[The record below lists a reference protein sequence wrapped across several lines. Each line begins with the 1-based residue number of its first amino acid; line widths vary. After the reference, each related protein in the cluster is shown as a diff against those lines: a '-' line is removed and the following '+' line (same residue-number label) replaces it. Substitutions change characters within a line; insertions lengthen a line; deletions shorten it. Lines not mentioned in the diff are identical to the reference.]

1 MLKQIKIQR
10 PRAETPYLL
19 GLLSSVSLCQ
29 SPSSFWTPFPQSIK
43 EPCSSESSSVMTVFS
58 LKPTSCN
65 PGMLAIYPPFS
76 CHCQSVSV
84 SHFTSYRTHKL
95 KDKSLNLCNSL
106 VLCVH
111 TWKLLRLASLT
122 SKRIS
127 TISEVQ
133 FDPYRLIFKVTEL
146 SQAVGWLGERVSASF
161 LLIGISILDCW
172 LLKQP
177 FKRYYYTF

>member
-1 MLKQIKIQR
+1 MLKQLKIQR
-10 PRAETPYLL
+10 PRAETLYLL

-29 SPSSFWTPFPQSIK
+29 SPSSFRTPFPQTIK

-58 LKPTSCN
+58 LRLTSCN

-76 CHCQSVSV
+76 WHCRSVSV
-84 SHFTSYRTHKL
+84 SHFTSYSAHKL
-95 KDKSLNLCNSL
+95 KDKSFNLCSSL

-111 TWKLLRLASLT
+111 TWKLLRLANLM
-122 SKRIS
+122 SKRNS

-133 FDPYRLIFKVTEL
+133 FDPDRLIFKVTEL
-146 SQAVGWLGERVSASF
+146 SQAVGWLGKRVSASF
-161 LLIGISILDCW
+161 LLIGVSILDCW